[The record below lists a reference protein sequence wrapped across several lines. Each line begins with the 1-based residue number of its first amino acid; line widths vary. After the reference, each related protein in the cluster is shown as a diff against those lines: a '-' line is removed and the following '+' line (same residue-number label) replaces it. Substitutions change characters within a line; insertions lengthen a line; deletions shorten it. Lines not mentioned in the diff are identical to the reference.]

1 MRRIVGTV
9 IGLVLAIALIDSAWA
24 LAGRWFPAA
33 IAPDASDQEMLAR
46 FVMAMPLAGQAI
58 IAGGW
63 LLAGLVGAFAALR
76 IGQWRPG
83 GWIVAA
89 VMVAAGVWNLTQLS
103 QPLWLQGATLILP
116 LAGVWIAERHF
127 HRARP
132 GDPLIN

>member
-1 MRRIVGTV
+1 MRRIIGTIVG
-9 IGLVLAIALIDSAWA
+9 LALAIALIDGAWA
-24 LAGRWFPAA
+24 LADTWFPAP
-33 IAPDASDQEMLAR
+33 IASDADDAEMLAQ

-58 IAGGW
+58 IAAGW

-76 IGQWRPG
+76 IEQWRPG

-89 VMVAAGVWNLTQLS
+89 VLVAAGLWNLTQLA
-103 QPLWLQGATLILP
+103 QPWWLWGATLVLP
-116 LAGVWIAERHF
+116 VAGTWLAERHF